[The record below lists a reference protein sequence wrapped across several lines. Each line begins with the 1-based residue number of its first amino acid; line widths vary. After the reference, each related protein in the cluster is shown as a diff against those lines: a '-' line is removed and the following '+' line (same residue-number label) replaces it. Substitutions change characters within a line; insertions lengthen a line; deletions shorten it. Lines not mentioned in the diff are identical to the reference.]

1 MSINILPL
9 PLLDQI
15 IQYVPFPD
23 RWETSLVCK
32 RWYESCHDPY
42 LYQHIVLENME
53 LKMMINVL
61 QWITKIQP
69 KVKSFI
75 LRNCYSSF
83 LQTTFIPIP
92 FTNPYHHPS
101 SPSPQQQT
109 TTFYSPLRNLNTD
122 KRRLEYMKQDYDLY
136 DQLSIILGKLFSANS
151 FSFSSSSEL
160 THLEMT
166 GCDLDMAMTDIFIMM
181 MNGVGKNLTTWID
194 QQNYHSSLIF
204 PSTDLLQAF
213 VVSCPHIKHFIND
226 YKHITDHVVLTMA
239 KHWYQLTSLSLTSS
253 SSSSTP
259 SSFSSSST
267 SFHSMKLSSN
277 QSTTTN
283 TTTTTTTPSPI
294 SSYAFFELIL
304 KCQQLHTLQLDDM
317 DFINQ
322 QDLFN
327 MLDWKDKQHL
337 KKYPPSFSSSSS
349 SSLSRY
355 HPYKN
360 NNSNNNNNNN
370 NNNNININNKRIR
383 YYKKNTI
390 GSSLKQLT
398 ITKYVTSP
406 LTCHGISNLMVLFPQ
421 LEQVHYYTNQDC
433 YFMTMGMRKEQF
445 FKEKSQIM
453 KWCQS
458 SPFHFIPSWD
468 QPSTM
473 EQRLLKSMVS
483 LF

>member
-1 MSINILPL
+1 
-9 PLLDQI
+9 
-15 IQYVPFPD
+15 
-23 RWETSLVCK
+23 
-32 RWYESCHDPY
+32 
-42 LYQHIVLENME
+42 ME

-75 LRNCYSSF
+75 LRNCYSDF

-101 SPSPQQQT
+101 SPSPQQT
-109 TTFYSPLRNLNTD
+109 TIFYSPLRNLNTD

-136 DQLSIILGKLFSANS
+136 DQLSIIFGKLFSVTP
-151 FSFSSSSEL
+151 SSSSEL

-166 GCDLDMAMTDIFIMM
+166 GCDLDMAMTDLFIMM

-194 QQNYHSSLIF
+194 QQNYHSSTLF
-204 PSTDLLQAF
+204 PSTDLLQAL
-213 VVSCPHIKHFIND
+213 VVSCPRIKHFIND
-226 YKHITDHVVLTMA
+226 YKHITDHVILTMA

-253 SSSSTP
+253 SSSSSAFSS
-259 SSFSSSST
+259 SSFSSSSST
-267 SFHSMKLSSN
+267 SFHSMKSSSSSSN
-277 QSTTTN
+277 QSTATS
-283 TTTTTTTPSPI
+283 SPI

-337 KKYPPSFSSSSS
+337 KKYPPPPPSSI
-349 SSLSRY
+349 SRY
-355 HPYKN
+355 HPY
-360 NNSNNNNNNN
+360 
-370 NNNNININNKRIR
+370 NKGIR
-383 YYKKNTI
+383 NYYKKNTI

-421 LEQVHYYTNQDC
+421 LEQVQYYTNPDC
-433 YFMTMGMRKEQF
+433 YFMTMGMRKDQF
-445 FKEKSQIM
+445 SKEKSQIM